1 MDILF
6 LTVALMSA
14 VLFTLLLGGG
24 IYWLI
29 EHLTWKFVVVA
40 SSLISTIAML
50 SATCYALWVAFG
62 WWMFTYIAGAC
73 IHGLF
78 AAWLAINHDR
88 ASLNRPIYRVG
99 GGDATSRLHR

>member
-62 WWMFTYIAGAC
+62 
-73 IHGLF
+73 
-78 AAWLAINHDR
+78 
-88 ASLNRPIYRVG
+88 
-99 GGDATSRLHR
+99 